1 MKDDCLFCKLANGI
15 FPTNAA
21 YEDDDFKVIMDIAPA
36 AKGHCLVLPKA
47 HYDNGLVADEE
58 TYAKTMKLAA
68 KMAKAVKKATNCD
81 GINILQNNG
90 VAAGQT
96 VFHLHV
102 HIIPRFDDDSVG
114 LQPVANEGL
123 DSDLAGTAKLIN
135 ENIE

>member
-1 MKDDCLFCKLANGI
+1 MKEDCLFCKLANGV

-21 YEDDDFKVIMDIAPA
+21 YEDEEFKVIMDIAPA
-36 AKGHCLVLPKA
+36 AKGHCLVLPKKHFENA
-47 HYDNGLVADEE
+47 LTIENEMYG
-58 TYAKTMKLAA
+58 KTMTLAA
-68 KMAKAVKKATNCD
+68 KMAKAVKKTLNCD

-102 HIIPRFDDDSVG
+102 HIIPRYENDKVG
-114 LQPVANEGL
+114 LLPVANEGL
-123 DSDLAGTAKLIN
+123 DSDLAGTAKMIN